1 MGPPICPRQGNAL
14 DNSYQDF
21 PLLDQVSVLGR
32 LRFFADLRQDGSP
45 SVSLLFQFG
54 PSN

>member
-1 MGPPICPRQGNAL
+1 MRPPIYTEQGKPL

-32 LRFFADLRQDGSP
+32 LHFFADLRQGGCP

-54 PSN
+54 ASN